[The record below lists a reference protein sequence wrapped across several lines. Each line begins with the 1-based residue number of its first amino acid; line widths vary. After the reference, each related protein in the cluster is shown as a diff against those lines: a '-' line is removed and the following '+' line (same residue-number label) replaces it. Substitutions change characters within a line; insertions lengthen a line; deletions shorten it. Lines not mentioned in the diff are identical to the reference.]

1 MKRLFHIILLAGC
14 FLAGCGPLALAPAR
28 AQQST
33 PALPFI
39 LVTAAPNASPTPTPF
54 QPIPWTPT
62 GTSPES
68 GVPQP
73 VVDTATPSVTLPPS
87 TQTLPPTAD
96 PNMLL
101 N

>member
-33 PALPFI
+33 PALPFA
-39 LVTAAPNASPTPTPF
+39 LVTVAPNASPTPTPF

-62 GTSPES
+62 GTLP
-68 GVPQP
+68 PTP
-73 VVDTATPSVTLPPS
+73 TIDPAALTATLPPA
-87 TQTLPPTAD
+87 TQTEVPTAD
-96 PNMLL
+96 PNFLI
-101 N
+101 NTVA